1 MDFKKLDTLKGFM
14 PSHEGQALTKWAK
27 KFSQHGP
34 ALEIGTFGA
43 KSALYIAAGISTNNQ
58 LIYTI
63 DHHLGSEEHQ
73 LGEEY
78 FDSDIYDNHLGRV
91 NTVPLMQA
99 NLQQFDESK
108 WIIPI
113 IADANIL
120 APHWKQELGLLF
132 IDGSHTEISAENDY
146 DNWSSKIH
154 SMGALVIHDIYEKP
168 EEGGQ
173 APYLIYQKALN
184 DGFILYERVDTIVC
198 LTRTQIAF

>member
-1 MDFKKLDTLKGFM
+1 M
-14 PSHEGQALTKWAK
+14 
-27 KFSQHGP
+27 
-34 ALEIGTFGA
+34 
-43 KSALYIAAGISTNNQ
+43 
-58 LIYTI
+58 
-63 DHHLGSEEHQ
+63 
-73 LGEEY
+73 GEEY

-113 IADANIL
+113 IADANVL

-198 LTRTQIAF
+198 LTKTQIAF

>member
-34 ALEIGTFGA
+34 ALEIGTFGG

-78 FDSDIYDNHLGRV
+78 FDSDIYDNRLGRV

-113 IADANIL
+113 IADANVL
-120 APHWKQELGLLF
+120 APNWKQELGLLF

-154 SMGALVIHDIYEKP
+154 SKGALVIHDIYEKP
-168 EEGGQ
+168 EDGGQ
-173 APYLIYQKALN
+173 APYIIYQKALN
-184 DGFILYERVDTIVC
+184 NGFILYERVDTIVC
-198 LTRTQIAF
+198 LIKT